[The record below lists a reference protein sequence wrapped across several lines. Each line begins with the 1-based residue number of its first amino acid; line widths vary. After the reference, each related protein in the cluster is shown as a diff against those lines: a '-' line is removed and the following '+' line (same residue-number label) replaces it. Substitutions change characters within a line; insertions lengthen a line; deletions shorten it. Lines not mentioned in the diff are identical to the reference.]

1 MLTFVRSVV
10 PFIPCGHHNLTLVW
24 MKTTR
29 LTEKQVAF
37 EFPCGLQYI
46 VGRIVAVV
54 LEICLFRSVTSG
66 AWTEEKIQHVGTPFK
81 YLLSCLLN
89 FWQTHAGKSQR
100 EQSDKLIE
108 CGSGEY
114 MLVWLPVRSGSCVH
128 RWAEQVKEVGRISGA
143 GPAESWLAE
152 LWPKSILDGWT
163 VTQSLGIY
171 QTSAWLWLSWCVV
184 ELRLP
189 TANYAFYIRGLT
201 ASKVEK
207 VSAPEGVPF
216 LLLQLQT

>member
-1 MLTFVRSVV
+1 MLTFVLGVV

-29 LTEKQVAF
+29 ITEKQVAF

-46 VGRIVAVV
+46 VGRNVAVV
-54 LEICLFRSVTSG
+54 LEICLFRTVTSG

-81 YLLSCLLN
+81 YLLNCLLN

-108 CGSGEY
+108 SGTGEY

-128 RWAEQVKEVGRISGA
+128 RWAEQVKEVGRIRTC
-143 GPAESWLAE
+143 WE
-152 LWPKSILDGWT
+152 LVGWT
-163 VTQSLGIY
+163 VTQIFTGWLNCDPKFRHLPNFCIHE
-171 QTSAWLWLSWCVV
+171 WLWL
-184 ELRLP
+184 
-189 TANYAFYIRGLT
+189 
-201 ASKVEK
+201 
-207 VSAPEGVPF
+207 
-216 LLLQLQT
+216 